1 MRPVQC
7 YFWFIYVYSV
17 LSLQI
22 CGASMLLIAGWLFA
36 HGSISWQSS
45 LFIKGV
51 ALTVVP
57 LVVGFLTLLEGPF
70 TVSQVC
76 FLPTLFRTWSL
87 FIGGWC
93 RINYTMVILFPV
105 PLNQGLKLDVDFGW
119 D

>member
-1 MRPVQC
+1 MLDACVL
-7 YFWFIYVYSV
+7 FNVTSGLFVYSV

-51 ALTVVP
+51 ALIVVA

-76 FLPTLFRTWSL
+76 FFVCS
-87 FIGGWC
+87 F
-93 RINYTMVILFPV
+93 
-105 PLNQGLKLDVDFGW
+105 
-119 D
+119 